1 MKKSAKPTARFMNPA
16 PSTDTM
22 INVIVTADAKFPVD
36 KALIEST
43 VLEVLQTY
51 PVSGKVEIGVS
62 IVGER
67 RMHQINKQYR
77 GIDAPT
83 NILTFA
89 LEDPLP
95 NLAHLSGLGF
105 IASPDSVVRLGD
117 IVISYPQVVEDA
129 AVEGLTTDDEL
140 HNLIQHGVKHL
151 LGLHHD

>member
-1 MKKSAKPTARFMNPA
+1 MNKSSAKRPPA
-16 PSTDTM
+16 SRM
-22 INVIVTADAKFPVD
+22 INIVVTADAKFPVD

-43 VLEVLQTY
+43 VLEILQTY
-51 PVSGKVEIGVS
+51 PVTGKVEIGVS

-67 RMHQINKQYR
+67 QMHQINKKYR
-77 GIDAPT
+77 GLDSST

-89 LEDPLP
+89 LEDPFP

-105 IASPDSVVRLGD
+105 VASPDNVVRLGD
-117 IVISYPQVVEDA
+117 IIISYPQVVEDA
-129 AVEGLTTDDEL
+129 SVEGLSVDDEL